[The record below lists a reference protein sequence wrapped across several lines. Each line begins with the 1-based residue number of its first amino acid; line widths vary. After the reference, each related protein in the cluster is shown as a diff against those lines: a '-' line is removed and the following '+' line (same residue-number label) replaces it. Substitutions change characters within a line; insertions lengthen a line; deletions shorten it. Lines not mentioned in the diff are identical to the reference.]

1 MEAAGIDVAM
11 TDVIGAQETI
21 RDVYHLDRPVAD
33 FEATVAALT
42 ATSMEVVPHIVIGLH
57 YGRLLGEET
66 ALDIVARYP
75 VAALV
80 LVVVTPIY
88 APAEKPFATVSTDD
102 VAKVFVAARS
112 AFACAGAAR
121 LHSPPGRH
129 KLVTDA
135 YAVMAASTASPIR

>member
-1 MEAAGIDVAM
+1 MEAAGS
-11 TDVIGAQETI
+11 TWRYWTGSGARETI

-33 FEATVAALT
+33 FEATLAALT

-57 YGRLLGEET
+57 YGRLLGEDH

-80 LVVVTPIY
+80 LVDPSLIY
-88 APAEKPFATVSTDD
+88 APVEKPFAIVPTDD
-102 VAKVFVAARS
+102 VAKVFVVARYRVCHPPS
-112 AFACAGAAR
+112 QLGWFR
-121 LHSPPGRH
+121 PPGHH

-135 YAVMAASTASPIR
+135 YAVMAGL